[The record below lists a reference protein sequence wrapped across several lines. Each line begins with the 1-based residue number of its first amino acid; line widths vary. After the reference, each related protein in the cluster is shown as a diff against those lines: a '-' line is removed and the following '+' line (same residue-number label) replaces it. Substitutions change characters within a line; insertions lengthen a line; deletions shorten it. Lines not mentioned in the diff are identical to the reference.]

1 MKRLLILTVLLAV
14 VNAQT
19 AERNGRAQPRVE
31 IIIPSNTNLFL
42 RTSPTTFVFRA
53 GNDFSFGSFNRT
65 NVIAGSTN
73 RLNSVGLTNPGLSTP
88 TSSLLIGPVFPAPV
102 TNFFPTGRSTGFE
115 GLDPV
120 PALVTNA
127 FGQVTNVFGQ
137 VTNSLTGSEVPAS
150 AVPSTPPNA
159 TPLAP
164 PTAPGIPQPTT
175 PSSLPN
181 PNSPPSTPSSPNP
194 TPPNTTPL
202 TPPNSAPPTP
212 PAPPPAA
219 PGAGAGSAAPR

>member
-14 VNAQT
+14 ANAQT

-42 RTSPTTFVFRA
+42 RTSPTSFVFRA
-53 GNDFSFGSFNRT
+53 GNEFSLGSSSRT

-73 RLNSVGLTNPGLSTP
+73 RLNSVGLTNSGLSTP

-102 TNFFPTGRSTGFE
+102 TNLSPTGRSTGFE
-115 GLDPV
+115 GLGPG
-120 PALVTNA
+120 PAPLVTNA
-127 FGQVTNVFGQ
+127 FGQV
-137 VTNSLTGSEVPAS
+137 VTNSVTGTVPGSEVPGPS
-150 AVPSTPPNA
+150 VPLTPPNT

-164 PTAPGIPQPTT
+164 PTAPSIPQPTT
-175 PSSLPN
+175 PSAPPN
-181 PNSPPSTPSSPNP
+181 PNAPPTTPSSPNP
-194 TPPNTTPL
+194 TTPNSTPLAPPNTQSL
-202 TPPNSAPPTP
+202 PPTP

-219 PGAGAGSAAPR
+219 PGGTGPGAP